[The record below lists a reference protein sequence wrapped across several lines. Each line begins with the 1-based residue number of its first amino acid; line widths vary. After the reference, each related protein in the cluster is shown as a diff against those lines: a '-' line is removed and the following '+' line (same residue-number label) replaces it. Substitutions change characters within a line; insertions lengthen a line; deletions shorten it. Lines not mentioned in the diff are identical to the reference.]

1 MPRYPKT
8 TFSRLL
14 EEQVILITR
23 AERHQ
28 ASLRQA
34 IEARYG
40 SWLSLPLI
48 DIVRLSDAELQQA
61 QYKIQDLDSYD
72 IVIFVSQNA
81 ARFGAELITD
91 YWPQLPVKQRLITF
105 GKGTA
110 ALLAEILAAKVEF
123 PVDGS
128 DSEAVLR
135 LPALNDVAGRKI
147 LILRGVGGRE
157 HLAQTLRRR
166 GAFTDYGELYRRQ
179 AQQHDGDRVATELL
193 GRGLSAITVHSGES
207 LIALGELVKA
217 HLHELVTMPL
227 VVPSDRVAAQAR
239 EMGFLNVH
247 NAGGAGDEM
256 MLAALEKIYSSSH

>member
-1 MPRYPKT
+1 M
-8 TFSRLL
+8 L

-61 QYKIQDLDSYD
+61 RYRIQDLDSYD

-105 GKGTA
+105 GKAPAG
-110 ALLAEILAAKVEF
+110 LLE
-123 PVDGS
+123 
-128 DSEAVLR
+128 
-135 LPALNDVAGRKI
+135 
-147 LILRGVGGRE
+147 
-157 HLAQTLRRR
+157 
-166 GAFTDYGELYRRQ
+166 
-179 AQQHDGDRVATELL
+179 
-193 GRGLSAITVHSGES
+193 
-207 LIALGELVKA
+207 
-217 HLHELVTMPL
+217 
-227 VVPSDRVAAQAR
+227 
-239 EMGFLNVH
+239 
-247 NAGGAGDEM
+247 
-256 MLAALEKIYSSSH
+256 